1 MVKRL
6 FWVALSW
13 GAVVGGFA
21 TALSADIGLS
31 LAYVDMGGP
40 AYVRFK
46 AFVDQAVAGSPGYA
60 FSATDAVYMYR
71 LSGQAQYAT
80 LAIAWVEDQVTA
92 AEAEIALGNRP
103 AIAGDSYLDVG
114 PMLRDVALVYDW
126 CYPLLTVAQRGR
138 WEAYAD
144 QAVWNVWNYNNA
156 SWGGNPFPWSGWSVD
171 NPGNNYHYSFLQATM
186 YWAFAADRQSWI
198 DFLANVKLPAVVA
211 YYQGIP
217 GGGSRE
223 GTGYGVALGRLFELY
238 RLWKDSTPAHVDLGA
253 QSTHLADTLDYWI
266 HATVP
271 TLDRY
276 APVGDLSRES
286 YPWLYDYHRHLVLE
300 ARTLA
305 PTASPV
311 TARASWWLHQIAV
324 DEMTSEFNF
333 RDDLLPA
340 GTTQTQPAAL
350 FHHATGT
357 GVLFARRSWT
367 PDAPWLSFMAGP
379 YVESHAHQDQ
389 GAFNLFRDDWL
400 AVTENIFTHSGI
412 QQGTDVHNTLRFEN
426 GATTIPQNESTSSMT
441 VNDSGGTLH
450 VVANLTPAYAS
461 SGVVNS
467 WQRTLDFDALG
478 LTVSDVWSAAGGVSA
493 VFQIN
498 VPGLPSISGGVAT
511 AGALRIRTLVPAN
524 PALSVVDWHS
534 VDATEFNSGYKVEIR
549 GGAGSYVVRL
559 ELMDGLF
566 ADGFESG
573 GTAAWVV
580 QP

>member
-198 DFLANVKLPAVVA
+198 DFLANLKLPAVVA

-253 QSTHLADTLDYWI
+253 QSTHLGDTLDYWI

-324 DEMTSEFNF
+324 DEMTSGFNF

>member
-46 AFVDQAVAGSPGYA
+46 AFVDQAVAGNPGYA

-324 DEMTSEFNF
+324 DEMTSGFNF

>member
-324 DEMTSEFNF
+324 DEMMSGFNF

-340 GTTQTQPAAL
+340 GTTQTQPTAL

>member
-46 AFVDQAVAGSPGYA
+46 AFVDQAVAGNPGYA

-71 LSGQAQYAT
+71 LTGQAQYAT

-324 DEMTSEFNF
+324 DEMTSGFNF

>member
-1 MVKRL
+1 MMKRL

-13 GAVVGGFA
+13 GAVVVGFA
-21 TALSADIGLS
+21 SSLSADIGLS
-31 LAYVDMGGP
+31 LAYVDMGGQP
-40 AYVRFK
+40 YARFK
-46 AFVDQAVAGSPGYA
+46 TFVDQAVAGNPGYA
-60 FSATDAVYMYR
+60 FSATDAAYMYK
-71 LSGQAQYAT
+71 LTGQAQYAT
-80 LAIAWVEDQVTA
+80 LAIDWVEDQVTA
-92 AEAEIALGNRP
+92 AEGEIALGNRP

-126 CYPLLTVAQRGR
+126 CFALLTPQQRTR
-138 WEAYAD
+138 WAIYAD
-144 QAVWNVWNYNNA
+144 QAVWNVWNHA
-156 SWGGNPFPWSGWSVD
+156 SATWGGNPFPWSGWSVD

-186 YWAFAADRQSWI
+186 YWAFAADRQTWI

-238 RLWKDSTPAHVDLGA
+238 RLWKDSTPTHVDLGA

-305 PTASPV
+305 AAASPV
-311 TARASWWLHQIAV
+311 TERASWWLHQIAV
-324 DEMTSEFNF
+324 DEMMSGFNF

-350 FHHATGT
+350 FHHAAGT
-357 GVLFARRSWT
+357 GALFARRSWAT
-367 PDAPWLSFMAGP
+367 DGLWMSFVAGP

-412 QQGTDVHNTLRFEN
+412 QQGTDVHNTLRFLN
-426 GATTIPQNESTSSMT
+426 GSTPIPQNESTSSMT
-441 VNDSGGTLH
+441 VSDSAGTLH
-450 VVANLTPAYAS
+450 VVANLTPAYSS
-461 SGVVNS
+461 SGVVTS
-467 WQRTLDFDALG
+467 WQRTLDLDASG
-478 LTVSDVWSAAGGVSA
+478 LTVHDSWSAAGGVTA
-493 VFQIN
+493 VFQVN
-498 VPGLPSISGGVAT
+498 TPTLPVVAGGVVT
-511 AGALRIRTLVPAN
+511 AGALRIRPVIPVSPTIA
-524 PALSVVDWHS
+524 VVSWNGIDPS
-534 VDATEFNSGYKVEIR
+534 EFYSGYKVELR
-549 GGAGSYVVRL
+549 GGSGTYEVRL
-559 ELMDGLF
+559 EVLDVLF
-566 ADGFESG
+566 NDGFESG
-573 GTAAWVV
+573 NTSAWT
-580 QP
+580 P

>member
-1 MVKRL
+1 MMNRL

-13 GAVVGGFA
+13 GAVVVGFA
-21 TALSADIGLS
+21 SSLSADIGLS
-31 LAYVDMGGP
+31 LAYVDMGGQP
-40 AYVRFK
+40 YARFK
-46 AFVDQAVAGSPGYA
+46 NFVDQAVAGNPGYA
-60 FSATDAVYMYR
+60 FSATDAAYMYK
-71 LSGQAQYAT
+71 LTGQAQYAT
-80 LAIAWVEDQVTA
+80 LAIDWVENQVTA

-126 CYPLLTVAQRGR
+126 CFALLTPQQRTR
-138 WEAYAD
+138 WAIYAD
-144 QAVWNVWNYNNA
+144 QAVWNVWNHA
-156 SWGGNPFPWSGWSVD
+156 SATWGGNPFPWSGWSVD

-186 YWAFAADRQSWI
+186 YWAFAADRLTWI

-238 RLWKDSTPAHVDLGA
+238 RLWKDSTPTHVDLGA

-300 ARTLA
+300 ARILA
-305 PTASPV
+305 AAASPV

-324 DEMTSEFNF
+324 DEMMSGFNF

-340 GTTQTQPAAL
+340 GATQAQPAAL

-357 GVLFARRSWT
+357 GALFARRSWAT
-367 PDAPWLSFMAGP
+367 DGLWMSFVAGP
-379 YVESHAHQDQ
+379 FVESHAHQDQ
-389 GAFNLFRDDWL
+389 GAFNLFRNDWL

-412 QQGTDVHNTLRFEN
+412 QQGTDVHNTLRFVN
-426 GATTIPQNESTSSMT
+426 GSTTIPQNESTSSMT
-441 VNDSGGTLH
+441 VSDSAGTLH
-450 VVANLTPAYAS
+450 VVANLTPAYSS
-461 SGVVNS
+461 SGVVTS
-467 WQRTLDFDALG
+467 WQRTLDLDASG
-478 LTVSDVWSAAGGVSA
+478 LTVHDSWSAAGGVTA
-493 VFQIN
+493 VFQVN
-498 VPGLPSISGGVAT
+498 TPTLPAVAGGVVT
-511 AGALRIRTLVPAN
+511 AGALRIRPVIPVSPTISVLQWSTLDPA
-524 PALSVVDWHS
+524 
-534 VDATEFNSGYKVEIR
+534 EFYSGYKVELR
-549 GGAGSYVVRL
+549 GGSGTYEVRL
-559 ELMDGLF
+559 EVLDVLLN
-566 ADGFESG
+566 DGFESG
-573 GTAAWVV
+573 NTSAWT
-580 QP
+580 P

>member
-46 AFVDQAVAGSPGYA
+46 AFVDQAVAGNPGYA

-71 LSGQAQYAT
+71 LTGQAQYAT

-156 SWGGNPFPWSGWSVD
+156 SWGGNSFPWSGWSVD

-305 PTASPV
+305 PPASPV

-324 DEMTSEFNF
+324 DEMISGFNF

-441 VNDSGGTLH
+441 VNDSGGILH

>member
-1 MVKRL
+1 MMKRL
-6 FWVALSW
+6 FWAALCW
-13 GAVVGGFA
+13 GTVGVGLA
-21 TALSADIGLS
+21 PPLAADIGLS

-40 AYVRFK
+40 AYLRFK
-46 AFVDQAVAGSPGYA
+46 TWVDQAVAGSPGYA

-71 LSGQAQYAT
+71 LTGEAQYAT
-80 LAIAWVEDQVTA
+80 LAIEWVEDQVTA
-92 AEAEIALGNRP
+92 AEAAIAADDRP
-103 AIAGDSYLDVG
+103 AIAGDSYLDAG

-126 CYPLLTVAQRGR
+126 CYPLLTVGQRGR

-144 QAVWNVWNYNNA
+144 QAVWNIWNYEDA
-156 SWGGNPFPWSGWSVD
+156 TWGGNPFPWSGWSVD

-198 DFLANVKLPAVVA
+198 DFLDDVKLPAVVA

-223 GTGYGVALGRLFELY
+223 GTGYGVSLGRLFELY
-238 RLWKDSTPAHVDLGA
+238 RLWRDSTPTHVDLAA

-276 APVGDLSRES
+276 APIGDLSRES

-300 ARTLA
+300 ARAMAA
-305 PTASPV
+305 PASPV
-311 TARASWWLHQIAV
+311 TGRASWWLHQIAI
-324 DEMTSEFNF
+324 DEMTGGFNF

-340 GTTQTQPAAL
+340 GGTGTQPTAL

-357 GVLFARRSWT
+357 GALFARRSWAA
-367 PDAPWLSFMAGP
+367 DALWLSFVAGP

-389 GAFNLFRDDWL
+389 GAFNLFRNDWL

-412 QQGTDVHNTLRFEN
+412 QQGTEIHNTLRFVN
-426 GATTIPQNESTSSMT
+426 GATTVPQNESTSSMT
-441 VNDSGGTLH
+441 VNDSAGVLH
-450 VVANLTPAYAS
+450 VVANLTPAYAN

-467 WQRTLDFDALG
+467 WQRTLDLDPLG
-478 LTVSDVWSAAGGVSA
+478 LTVSDTWSVPGGVTAVFQVNTPVAPIVAGGV
-493 VFQIN
+493 V
-498 VPGLPSISGGVAT
+498 T
-511 AGALRIRTLVPAN
+511 AGALRIVPLVPAN
-524 PALSVVDWHS
+524 PTIAVVQWS
-534 VDATEFNSGYKVEIR
+534 AVEPGEFLTGWKVELR
-549 GGAGSYVVRL
+549 GGTGQYQVRL
-559 ELMDGLF
+559 ELLDGLF

-573 GTAAWVV
+573 NTAAWVLH
-580 QP
+580 P

>member
-324 DEMTSEFNF
+324 DEMTSGFNF

-534 VDATEFNSGYKVEIR
+534 VDATKFNSGYKVEIR